1 VERPAPSAPDPVARY
16 RQWFDEAAA
25 AGSDDPRAACLTTA
39 SADGRPSSRM
49 VLVQY
54 FDARGFAFFTNLES
68 RKAREMAARP
78 AVALCT
84 YWHATN
90 RQTRVEGDVVRV
102 PDDEADAY
110 FATRPRESQIG
121 AWASRQSERL
131 ASRAELEARVAA
143 VAAEYAGGAV
153 PRPPFWSG
161 YRVVPATIE
170 FWTSLPGRLHE
181 RELFERTASGWR
193 STLLYP

>member
-1 VERPAPSAPDPVARY
+1 VERPALPASDPIARY
-16 RQWFDEAAA
+16 RQWFDEAAS
-25 AGSDDPRAACLTTA
+25 AGVGDPRAACLTTA
-39 SADGRPSSRM
+39 AANGRPSSRM

-54 FDARGFAFFTNLES
+54 FDARGFVFFTNLES
-68 RKAREMAARP
+68 RKAREIAVRP
-78 AVALCT
+78 SVALCT

-90 RQTRVEGDVVRV
+90 HQTRVEGDVVRV

-121 AWASRQSERL
+121 AWASKQSGRL
-131 ASRAELEARVAA
+131 ASRADLEARVAA
-143 VAAEYAGGAV
+143 VEAEYAGRGV

-161 YRVVPATIE
+161 YRLVPGSIE

-181 RELFERTASGWR
+181 RELFERTADGWR
-193 STLLYP
+193 SCLLYP